1 MSSITAAAVA
11 SFLAS
16 VGINLNINPSTEG
29 SVVSKLAYVGINQVR
44 VQAPTSGSAAQ
55 SFAAIGSAGI
65 KFDMITTTWDLPI
78 TQAMLNTMFSYID
91 VDAAYVQSIEG
102 PNEVQNDPDT
112 YNGQSGAAA
121 FQALQQTLYAMV
133 QSDSNLSNSS
143 TQTPVLSYSN
153 TPGPTPAGYT
163 SPLNATD
170 YASVH
175 AYGQPA
181 VLPWE
186 VIQPTLQVSSIAP
199 GKPVVLTETGLSTV
213 NTSQG
218 APEMQQ
224 AVYDLDALFDGF
236 LLGATRTYLFNLVDF
251 NSGAGDTNFSGW
263 YGLFATD
270 GAIKLT
276 GQAMHNLTTIL
287 ADPGGSA
294 GQPTD
299 QLGFTL
305 NGLPANSHSLLLEK
319 SSGVFDIIVWT
330 ENNSLYNA
338 QTHTL
343 SLAPITPWTLSFDN
357 GAQNVTVYDPLW
369 SRFPTQV
376 AFGQTVMPMTLA
388 GHPIIIEVSNP

>member
-16 VGINLNINPSTEG
+16 VGVNVNIYPSTEG
-29 SVVSKLAYVGINQVR
+29 SVVSKLTYVGINQVR
-44 VQAPTSGSAAQ
+44 VQAPTSQSAAQ

-91 VDAAYVQSIEG
+91 VNAPYVQSIEG

-112 YNGQSGAAA
+112 YQGLSGAPA
-121 FQALQQTLYAMV
+121 FQALQQTLYSMV
-133 QSDSNLSNSS
+133 QNDTNLTNSS
-143 TQTPVLSYSN
+143 THTPVLSFSN

-181 VLPWE
+181 ILPWQ
-186 VIQPTLQVSSIAP
+186 VIQPTLQVNTIAP
-199 GKPVVLTETGLSTV
+199 GKPVILTETGLSTV
-213 NTSQG
+213 ATTQG
-218 APEMQQ
+218 VPQEQQ
-224 AVYDLDALFDGF
+224 AIYDLDALFDSY
-236 LLGATRTYLFNLVDF
+236 LLGVTRTYLFNLVDF
-251 NSGAGDTNFSGW
+251 NSSSTDTNFSAY
-263 YGLFATD
+263 YGLFESD
-270 GAIKLT
+270 GAIKLA
-276 GQAMHNLTTIL
+276 GRAMHNLTTIL
-287 ADPGGSA
+287 SDPSGSI

-305 NGLPANSHSLLLEK
+305 NGLPANSHSLLLQK

-330 ENNSLYNA
+330 ENDSLYNP
-338 QTHTL
+338 QTRNL
-343 SLAPITPWTLSFDN
+343 DPAPITPWTLSFDN
-357 GAQNVTVYDPLW
+357 GSQNVTVYDPLW
-369 SRFPTQV
+369 SAHPTQV
-376 AFGQTVMPMTLA
+376 ASGQTVMPMTLA
-388 GHPIIIEVSNP
+388 GRPIVIEVDNP